1 MGWSWRIGQ
10 MFGIDVRVHPT
21 FLILLGWVGLTHVA
35 TGAGWVAVLGEL
47 GFLLLLFGIVVLHEL
62 GHALAARR
70 YGIRTRDITLL
81 PFGGIARLER
91 IPEEPGK
98 ELVIALAGPAVNVAL
113 AAGLLGVLLLASGV
127 GALATPSLFDGE
139 LLARLFWVNVW
150 LAGFNMIPAFPM
162 DGGRVL
168 RALLAFGGDYLQATR
183 VAAGIGQ
190 GVALLFGLAGLL
202 LPNPFLL
209 FIALFVWIGAA
220 QEGGAAAVR
229 ATLGGV
235 PVGRVMV
242 RKLRSVAPT
251 DPLSR
256 VVEAMMDGFQQDF
269 PVVEGGRVVGMLDR
283 IELMRALKQ
292 HGDRITVAEV
302 VQPEFPTAHPNEPV
316 EAVMG
321 RLADAGRQS
330 LPVVRHGELVGL
342 LTADNL
348 VEFLSIRNA
357 LRDWRATRD
366 GDRVWSPWSRDGQ
379 AGRRGTLP
387 ADPVGG
393 TR

>member
-1 MGWSWRIGQ
+1 VNAVGHRFVCLFGFSLQSGCGMGWSWRIGQ

-21 FLILLGWVGLTHVA
+21 FLILLAWVGFTHMA
-35 TGAGWVAVLGEL
+35 TGAGWDVVLGEL

-113 AAGLLGVLLLASGV
+113 AVGLFGVLLLASGV
-127 GALATPSLFDGE
+127 DALATPSLFDGE
-139 LLARLFWVNVW
+139 LLARLFWANVW

-190 GVALLFGLAGLL
+190 GIALLFGLAGLL
-202 LPNPFLL
+202 LPSPLL
-209 FIALFVWIGAA
+209 IFVALFVWIGAA

-229 ATLGGV
+229 ATLGRV

-242 RKLRSVAPT
+242 RKFRSVVPT
-251 DPLSR
+251 DP
-256 VVEAMMDGFQQDF
+256 
-269 PVVEGGRVVGMLDR
+269 
-283 IELMRALKQ
+283 RAS
-292 HGDRITVAEV
+292 AY
-302 VQPEFPTAHPNEPV
+302 
-316 EAVMG
+316 
-321 RLADAGRQS
+321 
-330 LPVVRHGELVGL
+330 
-342 LTADNL
+342 
-348 VEFLSIRNA
+348 
-357 LRDWRATRD
+357 
-366 GDRVWSPWSRDGQ
+366 
-379 AGRRGTLP
+379 
-387 ADPVGG
+387 
-393 TR
+393 